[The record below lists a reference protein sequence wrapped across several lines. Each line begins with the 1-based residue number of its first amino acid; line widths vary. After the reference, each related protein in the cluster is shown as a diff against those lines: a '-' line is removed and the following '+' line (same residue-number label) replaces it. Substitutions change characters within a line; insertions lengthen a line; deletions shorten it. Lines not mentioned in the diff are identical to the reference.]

1 MSNIDKYNEVFK
13 SCFELKDDDL
23 NEKLE
28 YQSVELWDSVG
39 HMSMVGELED
49 SFDIMLEMDDII
61 DFSSYEKGKELLTKY
76 GVEF

>member
-1 MSNIDKYNEVFK
+1 MNNLDKYNEVFK

>member
-1 MSNIDKYNEVFK
+1 MNNIDKYNEVFK